1 MSDEVTF
8 RSLGLG
14 DEVLAAVRGLGFER
28 PTEVQARAI
37 PVILGGGDV
46 WASARTGSGKTA
58 AFLLPLLEQLG
69 QRRPQ
74 HPLPLF
80 GLILVPTRE
89 LAAQIAGVIAALTGP
104 LRRPVKCCVAV
115 GGVSIN
121 PQLLALRGGADLV
134 VATPGRLLDLVE
146 HNGLHLGAVSTVVL
160 DEADRLLSLGF
171 AEALDRVRGLLPP
184 GCQKLLFSA
193 TFPPAVRALAEQ
205 WLRTPTAI
213 NVDAGGVPDAQAIAQ
228 RAIEVDE
235 ARRGPLLRQLL
246 QTEAWPRVLVFVATT
261 EATEH
266 VCRKLQAAGVRAAPL
281 HGGLSQ
287 GARTDAL
294 AAFKAGRLQVLVATD
309 LAARGLDIDEL
320 PAVVN
325 YDLPRSPTD
334 YVHRIG
340 RTGRAGSSGVAVSF
354 ITAASS
360 AHFDLIVRRHD
371 LAVTREVLPGFE
383 PRDPAVPLDRAMGG
397 VKGKRKSKKDKLR
410 EAAARGAAPAVAAP
424 WSKRR
429 DGR

>member
-1 MSDEVTF
+1 
-8 RSLGLG
+8 
-14 DEVLAAVRGLGFER
+14 
-28 PTEVQARAI
+28 
-37 PVILGGGDV
+37 
-46 WASARTGSGKTA
+46 
-58 AFLLPLLEQLG
+58 
-69 QRRPQ
+69 
-74 HPLPLF
+74 
-80 GLILVPTRE
+80 
-89 LAAQIAGVIAALTGP
+89 
-104 LRRPVKCCVAV
+104 
-115 GGVSIN
+115 
-121 PQLLALRGGADLV
+121 
-134 VATPGRLLDLVE
+134 
-146 HNGLHLGAVSTVVL
+146 
-160 DEADRLLSLGF
+160 
-171 AEALDRVRGLLPP
+171 
-184 GCQKLLFSA
+184 
-193 TFPPAVRALAEQ
+193 
-205 WLRTPTAI
+205 
-213 NVDAGGVPDAQAIAQ
+213 VPDAQAIAQ

-261 EATEH
+261 QATEH

-360 AHFDLIVRRHD
+360 AHFDVIVRRHK
-371 LAVTREVLPGFE
+371 LSVLRETVAGFV
-383 PRDPAVPLDRAMGG
+383 PVDPPVPIDRALGG
-397 VKGKRKSKKDKLR
+397 IKGKRKSKKDKLR
-410 EAAARGAAPAVAAP
+410 EAAARGG
-424 WSKRR
+424 S
-429 DGR
+429 